1 MSEKVMRSVRANPEI
16 FDRLGKMAKDGG
28 LDQGAALEALL
39 NAWDVQQAK
48 GQVPERA
55 ADVADFDA
63 HLQGIQRAFLRSLEL
78 AQSAEDRAASQFRAA
93 LEARDATI
101 IRLQADLASAKAE
114 RDAFR
119 EEMETFKAE
128 RDAARRELD
137 DLRKR
142 DRLAGL
148 LESLTERLDAPT
160 LEEAKPRKGRKAKA
174 AQTPAD
180 TEPEYPAG

>member
-16 FDRLGKMAKDGG
+16 FDRLGKMAKEGG

-48 GQVPERA
+48 GQIPERA

-101 IRLQADLASAKAE
+101 VRLQADLAAVRKE
-114 RDAFR
+114 RDAFLD
-119 EEMETFKAE
+119 EMDIIKAE
-128 RDAARRELD
+128 RDAARRELE

-142 DRLAGL
+142 DRLAELLDGL
-148 LESLTERLDAPT
+148 TARLDAPT
-160 LEEAKPRKGRKAKA
+160 LEEAKPRRGRRKA
-174 AQTPAD
+174 AQTEEAA
-180 TEPEYPAG
+180 TED